1 MNILGQVL
9 GILAMLL
16 TVFSYQM
23 NTKRSLLAMQST
35 ATLCTC
41 LGYLCLG
48 ATSGFALNIVCL
60 LRNFSFC
67 FLKEKSKASYACA
80 VLSAIAMCVLGALSW
95 QGPISLF
102 IILALLINTVC
113 MSFGNPQFLRKSILV
128 TSPMVIVYNIAVFT
142 IGGICSESL
151 AIISSVLGI
160 IRFRK
165 SQKNSFTE
173 NEQT

>member
-1 MNILGQVL
+1 MWDILGQAL

-60 LRNFSFC
+60 LRNFGFY
-67 FLKEKSKASYACA
+67 FFKEKSKASYVCTAI
-80 VLSAIAMCVLGALSW
+80 SALAMCGLGILSW

-102 IILALLINTVC
+102 IIGALVINTVF
-113 MSFGNPQFLRKSILV
+113 MSFGNPQLLRKSILV
-128 TSPMVIVYNIAVFT
+128 TSPMVIVYNVAVFT
-142 IGGICSESL
+142 IGGICSEVL
-151 AIISSVLGI
+151 AVASSILGI
-160 IRFRK
+160 LRFRK
-165 SQKNSFTE
+165 EKKVIR
-173 NEQT
+173 